1 VPIDDINDLTAEKHF
16 RSLGGAVL
24 VRKIVIVGAGCGGGT
39 AAQFARKTD
48 RTAEIVMIEREE
60 YPQYSRCG
68 LPYGISGIIPEL
80 TNLIEAPEE
89 RLRKNRI
96 GLMLGTSVTSIL
108 PDTKIVHASKPD
120 GSPVELPYDS
130 LVLATGAKAWV
141 PPIKG
146 AFKEGTKG
154 DLKDGVFVL
163 RTIEDA
169 RAIQKLAYKGKRA
182 VVIGAGLVGL
192 EVAEALMIRGCKVT
206 IIEFLPNCIL
216 AMVDE
221 DMAQMMADAIRKH
234 DVKMFNEFEVTEIL
248 GDQKANGVVAVD
260 RNTKEEREFYADVIV
275 IATGQRGET
284 ELAKQVG
291 CTVGETR
298 QIKVD
303 DRCETCVKGVF
314 AVGDCTEYPELITGK
329 PTVSGLGTI
338 AVKMAMVAGVNAAGG
353 DERLPRGF
361 LQTRATE
368 PFGCQVAAVGPTTP
382 QLEAA
387 GIKPLI
393 GKVRGFTLPDYFPG
407 RLEIYVKVL
416 AHPETGK
423 ILGAQI
429 VGEDRVHM
437 RVNAFAVAIM
447 SDMTVHDLARLETA
461 YCPPAA
467 PTMDVITIACEAARL
482 KLARGRPV

>member
-1 VPIDDINDLTAEKHF
+1 MSD
-16 RSLGGAVL
+16 L
-24 VRKIVIVGAGCGGGT
+24 VRRIVIVGAGCGGGT

-48 RTAEIVMIEREE
+48 RQSEIIMIERET

-89 RLRKNRI
+89 RLKKNRI
-96 GLMLGTSVTSIL
+96 GLMLGSNVTSID
-108 PDTKIVHASKPD
+108 PGAKIVHVRKPD
-120 GSPVELPYDS
+120 NSEVELPYDS
-130 LVLATGAKAWV
+130 LVLATGARAWV
-141 PPIKG
+141 PPIEG
-146 AFKEGTKG
+146 AFKQGTEGEFKE
-154 DLKDGVFVL
+154 GVFVL

-169 RAIQKLAYKGKRA
+169 RGIQKLSYKGKRA
-182 VVIGAGLVGL
+182 VVVGAGLVGL

-206 IIEFLPNCIL
+206 LVEYLPNCIL
-216 AMVDE
+216 AMVDG
-221 DMAQMMADAIRKH
+221 DMAQMMADAIRNH
-234 DVKMFNEFEVTEIL
+234 DVKMFTEYELTEIL
-248 GDQKANGVVAVD
+248 GDDKANGVVTKD
-260 RNTKEEREFYADVIV
+260 RKTGEEREFYADVIV

-291 CTVGETR
+291 CTVGNTR
-298 QIKVD
+298 QIVVD

-314 AVGDCTEYPELITGK
+314 AVGDCTEYPELVTGK

-353 DERLPRGF
+353 DERLPKGF

-368 PFGCQVAAVGPTTP
+368 PFGCQVAAVGPTSA

-407 RLEIYVKVL
+407 RKEIYVKVL

-423 ILGAQI
+423 ILGAQV

-447 SDMTVHDLARLETA
+447 CGMTVHDLARLETA

-482 KLARGRPV
+482 KLARGVSAKT

>member
-1 VPIDDINDLTAEKHF
+1 MA
-16 RSLGGAVL
+16 
-24 VRKIVIVGAGCGGGT
+24 RKIVIIGAGCGGGT

-48 RTAEIVMIEREE
+48 RESEITMIERET

-89 RLRKNRI
+89 RLKKSRI
-96 GLMLGTSVTSIL
+96 GLLLGTTVTKV
-108 PDTKIVHASKPD
+108 DQHKRIVFAQSLNGEKH
-120 GSPVELPYDS
+120 EFEYDS
-130 LVLATGAKAWV
+130 LVLATGAKASV

-146 AFKEGTKG
+146 VFREGGKPG
-154 DLKDGVFVL
+154 ELMPGWFVL
-163 RTIEDA
+163 RTIDDA
-169 RAIQKLAYKGKRA
+169 RGIQSLGYKGKRA

-206 IIEFLPNCIL
+206 IIEYLPNCIL
-216 AMVDE
+216 AMVDD
-221 DMAQMMADAIRKH
+221 DMAQMMADAITKH
-234 DVKMFNEFEVTEIL
+234 GVKLFTEHEVTELL
-248 GDQKANGVVAVD
+248 GDIKTNGVVA
-260 RNTKEEREFYADVIV
+260 RNRKTGEEREFYADLIV

-284 ELAKQVG
+284 ELAKQIGCSVG
-291 CTVGETR
+291 VTK
-298 QIKVD
+298 QIVVD
-303 DRCETCVKGVF
+303 DRCETCVQGVY
-314 AVGDCTEYPELITGK
+314 AVGDCTEYPEIVTGK

-353 DERLPRGF
+353 DERLPKGF

-387 GIKPLI
+387 GIKPVI
-393 GKVRGFTLPDYFPG
+393 GKVRGFTLPDYYPG
-407 RLEIYVKVL
+407 RKEIYVKVL
-416 AHPETGK
+416 AHPQTGK

-429 VGEDRVHM
+429 VGEERVHM
-437 RVNAFAVAIM
+437 RINAFAVAIQAG
-447 SDMTVHDLARLETA
+447 MTVNDFAKLETA

-467 PTMDVITIACEAARL
+467 PTMDVITIACEAVRVKMSRAH
-482 KLARGRPV
+482 

>member
-1 VPIDDINDLTAEKHF
+1 MA
-16 RSLGGAVL
+16 R
-24 VRKIVIVGAGCGGGT
+24 RIVIIGGGCGGGT

-48 RTAEIVMIEREE
+48 RTAEITVIERET

-89 RLRKNRI
+89 RMRKNRI
-96 GLMLGTSVTSIL
+96 NLMLGSEVTRIDKDKKL
-108 PDTKIVHASKPD
+108 VYVKAPDKEL
-120 GSPVELPYDS
+120 ELPYDS
-130 LVLATGAKAWV
+130 LVLATGAKAVV

-146 AFKEGTKG
+146 VFKEGGKPG
-154 DLKDGVFVL
+154 ELKKGVFVL

-169 RAIQKLAYKGKRA
+169 RGIQSLGYKGKRA

-206 IIEFLPNCIL
+206 IIEYLSNCIL
-216 AMVDE
+216 AMVDD
-221 DMAQMMADAIRKH
+221 DMAQMMAEAIAKH
-234 DVKMFNEFEVTEIL
+234 GVKMFTEHQVVEVL
-248 GDQKANGVVAVD
+248 GEERATGLVAVN
-260 RNTKEEREFYADVIV
+260 RKTNEEREFIADLIV
-275 IATGQRGET
+275 VATGQRGET
-284 ELAKQVG
+284 ELAKQIG
-291 CTVGETR
+291 CALGVTK
-298 QIKVD
+298 QIVVN
-303 DRCETCVKGVF
+303 DRCETCVKDVY
-314 AVGDCTEYPELITGK
+314 AVGDCTEYPDFVTNR
-329 PTVSGLGTI
+329 PYVSGLGTI

-361 LQTRATE
+361 LITRATE

-387 GIKPLI
+387 GIKPLV
-393 GKVRGFTLPDYFPG
+393 GKVRAFTLPDYYPG
-407 RLEIYVKVL
+407 RKEIYVKVL

-437 RVNAFAVAIM
+437 RINAFAVAIQAG
-447 SDMTVHDLARLETA
+447 MTVQDLAQLETA

-467 PTMDVITIACEAARL
+467 PTVDPITIACEAAKLKMARL
-482 KLARGRPV
+482 PRPS

>member
-1 VPIDDINDLTAEKHF
+1 M
-16 RSLGGAVL
+16 
-24 VRKIVIVGAGCGGGT
+24 VRRIVIVGAGCGGGT

-48 RTAEIVMIEREE
+48 RQAEIVMIEREL

-89 RLRKNRI
+89 RLKKNRI
-96 GLMLGTSVTSIL
+96 GLMLGTSVTSVD
-108 PDTKIVHASKPD
+108 PGAKTVHVAKPGGSKI
-120 GSPVELPYDS
+120 ELPYDS
-130 LVLATGAKAWV
+130 LILATGARAWV

-146 AFKEGTKG
+146 AFKDGSDGE
-154 DLKDGVFVL
+154 LKEGVFVL

-169 RAIQKLAYKGKRA
+169 RGIQRLGTKGKRA
-182 VVIGAGLVGL
+182 VVVGAGLVGL

-206 IIEFLPNCIL
+206 ILEYLPNCIL
-216 AMVDE
+216 AMVDD
-221 DMAQMMADAIRKH
+221 DMAQMMADAIKTH
-234 DVKMFNEFEVTEIL
+234 DVKMFTEYEVTEIL
-248 GDQKANGVVAVD
+248 GEDRANCVVAVD
-260 RNTKEEREFYADVIV
+260 RKTKEERTFYADVIV
-275 IATGQRGET
+275 VATGQRGET

-291 CTVGETR
+291 CTVGQTR
-298 QIKVD
+298 QIVVD
-303 DRCETCVKGVF
+303 DRCETCVKDVY

-353 DERLPRGF
+353 EEHLPKGF

-382 QLEAA
+382 QLEAH

-407 RLEIYVKVL
+407 RKEIYVKVL

-429 VGEDRVHM
+429 VGEGRVHM

-447 SDMTVHDLARLETA
+447 ADMTVHEFARLETA

-482 KLARGRPV
+482 KLARAKPA